1 VIEILALLGSALISG
16 ILIGGFY
23 ACAALGVSITF
34 GMLSIVNIAHPG
46 FMLLGAF
53 LCYFLN
59 VRFGIDPLVAGS
71 LLMPVFFIL
80 GSALY
85 LFYER
90 VFERRR
96 SENIR
101 GLAFFFGLL
110 FIIEVGIILTFGV
123 DYRSVDASYIG
134 QNLHIFG
141 LELPLRLL
149 IPFLAALFVLALF
162 YLFLSRT
169 FIGRAILA
177 VAQDSGA
184 LELMAADPIKIKRI
198 AFGLSIAS
206 AAAAGALLIIIQTVE
221 PSMARDF
228 IGRLFAIC
236 VLGGLG
242 SLPGMVIAALT
253 IGVAESITSTFI
265 GPSWAPAVS
274 FSLLLATLLFRPSG
288 LMGRA

>member
-1 VIEILALLGSALISG
+1 MIEISALLGSALISG

-59 VRFGIDPLVAGS
+59 VRFGLDPLLAGA
-71 LLMPVFFIL
+71 LLMPFFFVL

-110 FIIEVGIILTFGV
+110 FIVEVGIILTFGV

-134 QNLHIFG
+134 QNLHVFSI
-141 LELPLRLL
+141 ELPLRLL
-149 IPFLAALFVLALF
+149 VPFLTSLFVLAVF
-162 YLFLSRT
+162 TLFLSRT

-184 LELMAADPIKIKRI
+184 LELMAANPVQIKRI

-242 SLPGMVIAALT
+242 SLPGMVIAAVT
-253 IGVAESITSTFI
+253 IGIAESITSTFV

-274 FSLLLATLLFRPSG
+274 FSLLLATLLVRPSG
-288 LMGRA
+288 LLGRA

>member
-1 VIEILALLGSALISG
+1 MFEHLMLLGSAVISG

-59 VRFGIDPLVAGS
+59 VRFGLDPLLAGA
-71 LLMPVFFIL
+71 LLMPIFFLL

-134 QNLHIFG
+134 QNLHILG

-149 IPFLAALFVLALF
+149 VPFLAALFVLAVF

-184 LELMAADPIKIKRI
+184 LELMAANPVQIKRI

-242 SLPGMVIAALT
+242 SLPGMVMAAMT
-253 IGVAESITSTFI
+253 IGIAESITSTFV

-274 FSLLLATLLFRPSG
+274 FGLLLATLLFRPSG
-288 LMGRA
+288 LLGRA

>member
-1 VIEILALLGSALISG
+1 MSEFLALLGSALISG

-59 VRFGIDPLVAGS
+59 LKFGLDPLLGGAV
-71 LLMPVFFIL
+71 LMPVFFLL

-110 FIIEVGIILTFGV
+110 FIIEVGIILAFGV

-134 QNLHIFG
+134 QNIHIFG
-141 LELPLRLL
+141 IDLPLRLL
-149 IPFLAALFVLALF
+149 IPFLAATFVLAVF

-177 VAQDSGA
+177 VAQDSSA
-184 LELMAADPIKIKRI
+184 LELMSIDPVRIKRI

-206 AAAAGALLIIIQTVE
+206 AAAAGSLLIIIQTIE
-221 PSMARDF
+221 PSIARDF

-242 SLPGMVIAALT
+242 SLPGMIVAALT
-253 IGVAESITSTFI
+253 IGIAESITSSFF

-274 FSLLLATLLFRPSG
+274 FGLLLATLLLRPSG
-288 LMGRA
+288 LLGRA

>member
-1 VIEILALLGSALISG
+1 MSEVLALLGNALISG
-16 ILIGGFY
+16 TLIGGFY

-34 GMLSIVNIAHPG
+34 GMLNIVNIAHPG

-53 LCYFLN
+53 LCYYGN
-59 VRFGIDPLVAGS
+59 ARFGLDPLLTGA
-71 LLMPVFFIL
+71 LLLPLFFLL

-85 LFYER
+85 LFYHR
-90 VFERRR
+90 IFERHHG
-96 SENIR
+96 ENIR

-110 FIIEVGIILTFGV
+110 FIIEVGIVLTFGV

-134 QNLHIFG
+134 ENLDVLG

-149 IPFLAALFVLALF
+149 VPFLAALLVLAVF

-184 LELMAADPIKIKRI
+184 LELMAVDPVKIKRI

-206 AAAAGALLIIIQTVE
+206 AAAAGALLIIIQTIE
-221 PSMARDF
+221 PSMARGF

-253 IGVAESITSTFI
+253 IGIAENITSTFF

-288 LMGRA
+288 LLGRA

>member
-1 VIEILALLGSALISG
+1 MIEFSGLLGGALMSG
-16 ILIGGFY
+16 ILVGGFY

-46 FMLLGAF
+46 FMLLSAF
-53 LCYFLN
+53 LCYLLN
-59 VRFGIDPLVAGS
+59 VRFGLDPLLAGAA
-71 LLMPVFFIL
+71 LAPLFFLL

-96 SENIR
+96 SESIR

-134 QNLHIFG
+134 QNLHVFG
-141 LELPLRLL
+141 IELPLRLL
-149 IPFLAALFVLALF
+149 VPFLVALFVLAVF

-177 VAQDSGA
+177 VSQDSVA
-184 LELMAADPIKIKRI
+184 LELMAANPVQIKRI

-206 AAAAGALLIIIQTVE
+206 AAVAGSLLIIIQTVE

-228 IGRLFAIC
+228 IVRLFAIC

-253 IGVAESITSTFI
+253 IGITESITSTFI

-288 LMGRA
+288 LLGRA